1 MYVLCTV
8 ARLYGDYN
16 RSIVKMCS
24 ITFIL
29 LHEFN
34 SVRFR
39 RVPAI
44 TFTLDLQ
51 TTHFHR
57 LAVAEIESPQ
67 FPLKMSLM
75 KTMCV

>member
-1 MYVLCTV
+1 MYVVRTV
-8 ARLYGDYN
+8 TRLYGDYN
-16 RSIVKMCS
+16 RSVVKMCS
-24 ITFIL
+24 TTSIL

-51 TTHFHR
+51 TTHLHR
-57 LAVAEIESPQ
+57 LVVAEIENPQ
-67 FPLKMSLM
+67 FPLQFSFM
-75 KTMCV
+75 